1 MNVTSARPASSWTAR
16 LAWALLLLFAGAGI
30 ATWGLTRWDA
40 GARFLGIAPLPPP
53 VVARPLAHRRCRG
66 ASARRRRAA
75 PRAARKPPGHART
88 RNAERPGLGRTRRRL
103 VIAFAA
109 RRAVERGVALG
120 YLEPLLVERFGAAH
134 QRAVATIVTAA
145 QAPVTQAQLIEDYEK
160 LGPLLRGKGPDES
173 WWTGVR
179 RELGSLVAIRRN
191 DVPSPRPAARYDRAL
206 SHLEAGEVDSALAE
220 TMRLPGA
227 ARPEAQG
234 WITQARRLIAARR
247 ALDEIESGALVG
259 RVRATVG
266 A

>member
-1 MNVTSARPASSWTAR
+1 M
-16 LAWALLLLFAGAGI
+16 
-30 ATWGLTRWDA
+30 
-40 GARFLGIAPLPPP
+40 
-53 VVARPLAHRRCRG
+53 
-66 ASARRRRAA
+66 
-75 PRAARKPPGHART
+75 
-88 RNAERPGLGRTRRRL
+88 
-103 VIAFAA
+103 
-109 RRAVERGVALG
+109 
-120 YLEPLLVERFGAAH
+120 LVERFGAAH

-145 QAPVTQAQLIEDYEK
+145 QAPVTQAQLIENYEK

-173 WWTGVR
+173 WWTGMR
-179 RELGSLVAIRRN
+179 RELGSLVSIRRN